1 MICISSRKRKLPSWF
16 VNNQASDKHC
26 KSSNRKTTPQN
37 AQSEVQEQDAVSE
50 NTYLNNNKDDTTE
63 ASILNNVDQRSL
75 ANIIQNMATQHAQ
88 MSNQIAAINFHVVN
102 GTCHTTQQTGQCD
115 FVCHDIIQH
124 SEPTHVVPYKSSRDA
139 ELTATLSSLKES
151 ALSSQQRA
159 DTCLPHTAQAASNV
173 HRRAGTSL
181 PRQLNENT
189 ESCIRVGTSLS
200 GNQQTQIGNSSRYS
214 NQQLLSSYTCGA
226 GTSHLVTTNH
236 QAGIIGYIRKIQCAK
251 ASIDYSATVATAKLH
266 HRLDEILQAS
276 LASSTGKS
284 YLRCW
289 NFRLIL

>member
-1 MICISSRKRKLPSWF
+1 MIRISSRKLKLPSRF

-200 GNQQTQIGNSSRYS
+200 GNQQTQIGNFSRYS
-214 NQQLLSSYTCGA
+214 YQQLLSSYTCEA
-226 GTSHLVTTNH
+226 GTSHPVTTNH
-236 QAGIIGYIRKIQCAK
+236 QAGIIGYIRKIQYVK
-251 ASIDYSATVATAKLH
+251 ASIDYPATVATAKLQ

-284 YLRCW
+284 YLSC
-289 NFRLIL
+289 